1 MAKDVFISY
10 KSEEFDSAN
19 MVRGVLERN
28 GISCW
33 MAPADI
39 PSGSNYAVEV
49 PNAIRAAKV
58 VVFILSE
65 QSQKSEWT
73 QKELDI
79 ALNAKKPIMPFALE
93 ECDLISPF
101 DFYLGN
107 VQRNDVF
114 QDVSSGL
121 EKLVRDIKALT
132 GSDAQSVDIPE
143 DTLQAL
149 RAGFT
154 KQKTKKLL
162 PLIIACAA
170 VAVAAIAAFML
181 FSGGGN
187 NASTSTTV
195 SASAT
200 SAQRVA
206 AEVYASQIGS
216 YMDAGTVNSYENISA
231 SSSDTLKVNKA
242 FSILSFVRN
251 QGDAAAQ
258 VESVS
263 MEISSLE
270 PIEDVIIQADA
281 TVANGDTLL
290 VYAVNNGWGTSKGTE
305 IEVFATSQ
313 NSAKRIELSDF
324 ATNVELD
331 EARDF
336 EPGDV
341 ARPVKAIVDIDKFKA
356 VAHQKKSEYDLDL
369 HVVNK
374 ETGDEIRSFSLQ
386 CNPTSIRFSGE
397 QANPR
402 VEDTF
407 RIETVVAPTKSCN
420 VVCKDVYSVNGE
432 LQETPEYSV
441 MVTVPVFFD
450 GAFGNQYNLTAD
462 LAADPD
468 MGDLQMQRVADKY
481 RYDPQS
487 IFDNRQNKDSGSS
500 TANAGGSTSTST
512 SADTAATAKAASS
525 ETKATSA
532 SETKMSAEEYA
543 EKYPGVKASTP
554 EGFSMRIEPFW
565 GVWATASKDM
575 DEARSFVESARS
587 EAFEAQAFISSDW
600 ENLNPETWYVVSL
613 GCSDTE
619 EEANAILTRARKWGY
634 EDAYVKYSGKRL

>member
-1 MAKDVFISY
+1 MSAKIRHRGPDWSGIYSSEKTVLAHERLAIVDPLSGGQPLYSPDGKKVLAVNGEIYNHQLLRAETKDTYEY
-10 KSEEFDSAN
+10 K
-19 MVRGVLERN
+19 
-28 GISCW
+28 
-33 MAPADI
+33 
-39 PSGSNYAVEV
+39 
-49 PNAIRAAKV
+49 
-58 VVFILSE
+58 
-65 QSQKSEWT
+65 
-73 QKELDI
+73 
-79 ALNAKKPIMPFALE
+79 
-93 ECDLISPF
+93 
-101 DFYLGN
+101 
-107 VQRNDVF
+107 
-114 QDVSSGL
+114 
-121 EKLVRDIKALT
+121 T
-132 GSDAQSVDIPE
+132 GSDCEVILALYERYGIHFIEKLNGIFSFVLYDSTTDDYIIARDAMGVIPLYIGHDE
-143 DTLQAL
+143 DGTIYAASELKAL
-149 RAGFT
+149 EGECKEYQPFPPGHYAWSRM
-154 KQKTKKLL
+154 KESEDEKTKELFGGQVLL
-162 PLIIACAA
+162 GKWYRRDWFQYDGMRWITSDRAEAVQWVKTALMAA
-170 VAVAAIAAFML
+170 VKRQLMSDVPYGVLLSGGLDSSVVSAIAK
-181 FSGGGN
+181 
-187 NASTSTTV
+187 
-195 SASAT
+195 
-200 SAQRVA
+200 R
-206 AEVYASQIGS
+206 Y
-216 YMDAGTVNSYENISA
+216 
-231 SSSDTLKVNKA
+231 
-242 FSILSFVRN
+242 
-251 QGDAAAQ
+251 
-258 VESVS
+258 
-263 MEISSLE
+263 
-270 PIEDVIIQADA
+270 
-281 TVANGDTLL
+281 
-290 VYAVNNGWGTSKGTE
+290 
-305 IEVFATSQ
+305 
-313 NSAKRIELSDF
+313 SAKRIELSDF

-386 CNPTSIRFSGE
+386 WNEREGLHVFYGGVGDAGYSVTLFAVLDVDANPTSIRFSGE

-462 LAADPD
+462 LATDPD

-525 ETKATSA
+525 ETKAAST